1 MALHP
6 RLDEERPR
14 PQRLAQRRPLRAPE
28 SASGGLRHSAHLRAR
43 RSGPQSLTAS
53 GENHPRYDR
62 MRRRALLPQ
71 NSCGGS
77 TPYQIRTGRGFACS
91 STSPEAT
98 AKQES
103 CAVEAFSK
111 GGLALA
117 LDAASI
123 VPGGA
128 DVADV
133 ARAGAGTA
141 SIVVSVATK
150 DRPGQALGVTGAVLT
165 GAGAF
170 TEWQGATAAKN
181 IAEAIPIVGGV
192 VGIGAVLY
200 DGKGIL
206 KDYNDCVDH

>member
-1 MALHP
+1 MRNAPGRSVSPSAVPSVRQNPRQGVCATAPICAPGDPARKALRRQGKTTLATTGCVGVLCCRRIHAAGARP
-6 RLDEERPR
+6 TRLERGVGS
-14 PQRLAQRRPLRAPE
+14 LAQALRLKLP
-28 SASGGLRHSAHLRAR
+28 
-43 RSGPQSLTAS
+43 RSK
-53 GENHPRYDR
+53 NH
-62 MRRRALLPQ
+62 ALLKH
-71 NSCGGS
+71 
-77 TPYQIRTGRGFACS
+77 
-91 STSPEAT
+91 SP
-98 AKQES
+98 
-103 CAVEAFSK
+103 K